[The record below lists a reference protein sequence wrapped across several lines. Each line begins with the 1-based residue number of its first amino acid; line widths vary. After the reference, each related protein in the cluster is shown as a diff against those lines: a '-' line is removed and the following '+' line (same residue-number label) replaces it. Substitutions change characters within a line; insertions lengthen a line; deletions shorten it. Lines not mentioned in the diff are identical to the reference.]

1 MRTKIIAGLLAIL
14 TALGGLNLFQSIKDR
29 LTFNGMEVTATAE
42 TANESA
48 SKARFVY
55 TGTASEVSGVVSET
69 SNIPA
74 SVAPSA
80 SFEASDIMIEKTF
93 SVREDGTL
101 LVDVT
106 HSELTVH
113 TSDTR
118 EAKVVVRLDGRNMR
132 KAREWFEEQNYDV
145 RQDGDRVIVESRRER
160 RNWNW
165 NNTGGASIEIEIWLP
180 EAFNLDV
187 ETSHGDVEVGT
198 LRGSMELTTS
208 HGDVELESVTGPFTR
223 VRSSHG
229 SIEASTIASPDVELV
244 TSHAHIEL
252 DRVDSKSFRA
262 VTSHSN
268 VEIDW
273 LAGDAVIETSHG
285 AIEVVL
291 ANNTSADLTTSHG
304 DVLLETVPNL
314 DASMDLSGAKVRV
327 SSDYDLSG
335 TVRDERVNGRVGSG
349 SADIE
354 ARTSHGTITVRPR
367 RM

>member
-14 TALGGLNLFQSIKDR
+14 TAVGGLNLFQSIKDH
-29 LTFNGMEVTATAE
+29 LKFDGPELSLSSEQVDGN
-42 TANESA
+42 A
-48 SKARFVY
+48 SSARFVY
-55 TGTASEVSGVVSET
+55 TGTASEVTMESAKVATVAASAVS
-69 SNIPA
+69 A
-74 SVAPSA
+74 V
-80 SFEASDIMIEKTF
+80 ASDIMIEKTF
-93 SVREDGTL
+93 PVREGGML
-101 LVDVT
+101 QIDVT
-106 HSELTVH
+106 HSELTVY
-113 TSDTR
+113 TSDTK
-118 EAKVVVRLDGRNMR
+118 EAKVVVSLDGRNMR
-132 KAREWFEEQNYDV
+132 KAREWFDEQDFDV
-145 RQDGDRVIVESRRER
+145 RQDGNRVIVESRRQE

-165 NNTGGASIEIEIWLP
+165 NNTGGASIDIEVWLP

-187 ETSHGDVEVGT
+187 ETSHGDVAIGT
-198 LRGSMELTTS
+198 LRGSLELETS

-229 SIEASTIASPDVELV
+229 SIEATTIDSPDVDLA

-291 ANNTSADLTTSHG
+291 AANTDADLTTSHG

-314 DASMDLSGAKVRV
+314 DATVDLSGAKVRI

-335 TVRDERVNGRVGSG
+335 TVRDERVDGRIGSG

-354 ARTSHGTITVRPR
+354 ARTSHGTITLRPR

>member
-29 LTFNGMEVTATAE
+29 LNLDGPEVSLAAE
-42 TANESA
+42 RADEGASA
-48 SKARFVY
+48 ARFVY
-55 TGTASEVSGVVSET
+55 TGTAADGVAASA
-69 SNIPA
+69 SAP
-74 SVAPSA
+74 SVAV
-80 SFEASDIMIEKTF
+80 SDIMIDKTF
-93 SVREDGTL
+93 PVRVGGIL
-101 LVDVT
+101 QVDVT

-113 TSDTR
+113 TSETK
-118 EAKVVVRLDGRNMR
+118 EAKVVVQLDGRNMR
-132 KAREWFEEQNYDV
+132 KAREWFEEQDFDV
-145 RQDGDRVIVESRRER
+145 RQDGDRIVVESRRQE

-165 NNTGGASIEIEIWLP
+165 NNSGGASIEIEVWLP
-180 EAFNLDV
+180 EEFNLDV
-187 ETSHGDVEVGT
+187 QTSHGDVAVGS
-198 LRGSMELTTS
+198 LRGSLELVTS
-208 HGDVELESVTGPFTR
+208 HGEVELDSVTGPFTR

-229 SIEASTIASPDVELV
+229 SIEATTIESEDVDLV

-252 DRVDSKSFRA
+252 DRVESRSFRA
-262 VTSHSN
+262 VTSHSS

-291 ANNTSADLTTSHG
+291 ADNTDADLTTSHG
-304 DVLLETVPNL
+304 DVVLETVPNL
-314 DASMDLSGAKVRV
+314 DARVDLSGAKVRI

-335 TVRDERVNGRVGSG
+335 TVRDERVDGRVGSG

-354 ARTSHGTITVRPR
+354 ARTSHGTITLRPR